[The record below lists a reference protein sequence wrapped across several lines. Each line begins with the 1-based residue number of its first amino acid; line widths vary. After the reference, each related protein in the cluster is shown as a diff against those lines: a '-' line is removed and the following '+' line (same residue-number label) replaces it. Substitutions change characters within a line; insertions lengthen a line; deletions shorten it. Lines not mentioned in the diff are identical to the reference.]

1 MDRYQAML
9 AGFPL
14 EMEDISDT
22 FSKSIARHEFPY
34 RDGALLEDLGQKARE
49 VRIRCYFYEQTYDN
63 HHAFL
68 DSLKTLDLVD
78 FIHPKYGPMKGSIE
92 QVSVRHDDRLRTAEI
107 DITFVENLRSSGD
120 PLVFRDVKSESEDL
134 YEKALDEAQDS
145 FRDGARNLYGADV
158 EDILNRELDPDAGI
172 LEQLTAATWSVRG
185 FVKKVDA
192 LERALKVDIADVATP
207 AGALISAIN
216 FATDLPGRVVGEM
229 ARTAARYSTL
239 LSTMKNAPDRFVH
252 SLKDSLETLRQNM
265 FDSRD
270 LDHAAMLPA
279 WLCVAGAETGLQAGE
294 AFALDEEKRRRAR
307 KLEGLSRFTATGE
320 YVKTESMPEVMNVRA
335 IESTLAAV
343 NAAILQAVSAAR
355 PAHALKGLAS
365 LLTEHV
371 GTIKLE
377 RENIVPITLD
387 NPMPLHLVCL
397 KYGLPYR
404 AAERILAINRI
415 PNPNFTSGRIDIYAR

>member
-1 MDRYQAML
+1 MDRYQATL

-14 EMEDISDT
+14 EIEDISDT

-49 VRIRCYFYEQTYDN
+49 VKIRCYFYEQTYEN

-68 DSLKTLDLVD
+68 GSLKDLKLVD
-78 FIHPKYGPMKGSIE
+78 FSHPKYGPMKGCIE
-92 QVSVRHDDRLRTAEI
+92 QVSVRHDDRLKTAEI
-107 DITFVENLRSSGD
+107 DITFIENLRSSGV
-120 PLVFRDVKSESEDL
+120 PVVFRDVRNESEAL
-134 YEKALDEAQDS
+134 YVKAQDEAQDS
-145 FRDGARNLYGADV
+145 FRDGARDLYGADV
-158 EDILNRELDPDAGI
+158 EDILTRELDPDAGI
-172 LEQLTAATWSVRG
+172 LEQLSAATWSVRG

-192 LERALKVDIADVATP
+192 LERALKADIADVATP
-207 AGALISAIN
+207 AGSLISTIN
-216 FATDLPGRVVGEM
+216 FATDLPGRVIGAM

-239 LSTMKNAPDRFVH
+239 LGTMKDAPDRFVH
-252 SLKDSLETLRQNM
+252 SLKDSLEMLRQNV
-265 FDSRD
+265 FDSQD
-270 LDHAAMLPA
+270 PDHAAMLPA
-279 WLCVAGAETGLQAGE
+279 WLCVAGAEAGLRAGE

-307 KLEGLSRFTATGE
+307 RLEGLSTFTVTGE
-320 YVKTESMPEVMNVRA
+320 HVKTESMPEVMNVRA
-335 IESTLAAV
+335 IEGTLAAV
-343 NAAILQAVSAAR
+343 NAAILQAVRAAR

-397 KYGLPYR
+397 KHGLPYK